1 MVLYEGRAVTFK
13 HFYHFPSVAKS
24 AGYDF
29 NYFDCLS
36 LGTKIPGELLTGI
49 INWFRNFLD
58 LEIRQL
64 PEYLLALFIMV
75 LAIPVYF
82 TCFPI
87 ISLVVYRKLK
97 KTNYN
102 HSRHDILMV
111 LNHCETK

>member
-36 LGTKIPGELLTGI
+36 VGTQIPGKFMIEI
-49 INWFRNFLD
+49 INWFKNFLD

-64 PEYLLALFIMV
+64 PEYSFLLYSFSYYSFGFIQK
-75 LAIPVYF
+75 I
-82 TCFPI
+82 
-87 ISLVVYRKLK
+87 KE
-97 KTNYN
+97 NY
-102 HSRHDILMV
+102 L
-111 LNHCETK
+111 

>member
-36 LGTKIPGELLTGI
+36 VGTQIPGNFMIGI

-64 PEYLLALFIMV
+64 PEYLFVLVAMI
-75 LAIPVYF
+75 LAIPFYF
-82 TCFPI
+82 IAFPI
-87 ISLVVYRKLK
+87 IALVLYRKLK
-97 KTNYN
+97 KTTYNYSRN
-102 HSRHDILMV
+102 HILMV